1 VTTTDGPYAPRG
13 AHAAPRLTP
22 EEVHTARFPRAGVL
36 HPGYDDGEVDRFVAK
51 VADELARLTEE
62 NTDLRARVYELHEHV
77 EQVERQPAPSD
88 QAVTILATAQKT
100 ADAYVSEAEEFSR
113 QLTSDARAQ
122 YHEQLREAREK
133 AGAIIQ
139 AAQETAARIASDGGP
154 APVAAGPGTQ
164 ELEEQVA
171 YLTAFGR
178 ACRTQLRAYLEALLA
193 DVETEWGRAHPQA
206 LPTPPS
212 PRAPE
217 PA

>member
-1 VTTTDGPYAPRG
+1 VTTTDDREGG
-13 AHAAPRLTP
+13 AHAARRLTP
-22 EEVHTARFPRAGVL
+22 ADVHTARFPRAGVL
-36 HPGYDDGEVDRFVAK
+36 HPGYNDGEVDRFVAK

-62 NTDLRARVYELHEHV
+62 NTELRATVHDLHDKVDRAES
-77 EQVERQPAPSD
+77 RPSAGE

-100 ADAYVSEAEEFSR
+100 ADAYVAEAEEFSR

-139 AAQETAARIASDGGP
+139 AAQETAARIAADGGNAP
-154 APVAAGPGTQ
+154 AAAAPGTQ

-193 DVETEWGRAHPQA
+193 DVETEWGKAHPQA

-217 PA
+217 HA

>member
-1 VTTTDGPYAPRG
+1 M
-13 AHAAPRLTP
+13 
-22 EEVHTARFPRAGVL
+22 
-36 HPGYDDGEVDRFVAK
+36 
-51 VADELARLTEE
+51 
-62 NTDLRARVYELHEHV
+62 
-77 EQVERQPAPSD
+77 
-88 QAVTILATAQKT
+88 TILATAQKT

-139 AAQETAARIASDGGP
+139 AAQETAARIAADGGGG
-154 APVAAGPGTQ
+154 AAGPGTQ

-193 DVETEWGRAHPQA
+193 DVETEWGKAHPQA
-206 LPTPPS
+206 LPAPPT

-217 PA
+217 HA